1 MSNRKRNYIIISGI
15 VLILLIVFF
24 FQWIDI
30 KKQSNLT
37 AVNRVPD
44 VSAAIQNQNDT
55 DGNSLISKGIIRANE
70 SVNIKSTVRDRISE
84 IFFEDGDEVE
94 KGQILLTLNS
104 EEEQALRMEA
114 KAVYDQ
120 QVLQYNRISYLL
132 TRRASS
138 QADLEE
144 EERLMK
150 IARAKLDN
158 IEAQLQEFKIRAPFA
173 GILGIRMVS
182 AGAVVDKDTIITT
195 LDDISSVKLDFK
207 IPENMIG
214 SIAAGMK
221 ITAQNNTLTK
231 KNFEGIVTMIGS
243 RIDPESKTVKARA
256 IIPNPDYLLKPGM
269 AITWKPGKNHKL

>member
-1 MSNRKRNYIIISGI
+1 MNNRKRNYIIISGI